1 MQTNFEIK
9 KSNTLRFFRT
19 LRQYG
24 PLSRK
29 ELECMT
35 GLSWGSISAISNE
48 LLQKNLILAEKEIAT
63 TGRPP
68 ERLAV
73 NPSVAL
79 SLGIDINSVGL
90 SLNVVNVKGVS
101 LHGIFVPLPSAQK
114 EDLLATLKTE
124 VHSILEH
131 FPALIG
137 INLSMQ
143 GKLNRKTGESIRTNF
158 FTDWKNVPLVH
169 FFEEEFHI
177 PTTLYHDP
185 EALLTYHLRTD
196 GRLKDARNCIV
207 IRVDDGIGMAQ
218 LFNGQLYETG
228 EDTSCELGHM
238 IAVPNGVQCACGK
251 YGCLEAYSS
260 LRGMKSA
267 YARKSGQDPED
278 FPMAIA
284 AQDKIANAV
293 MDEACRYLGIAVSN
307 LFTLFDV
314 DSILIDGLVPAQ
326 LPHYFER
333 TQEYAT
339 SYLNANCNLLKA
351 SYKRDAAAIGACL
364 LTIEKRLEEIIF
376 DDSLYSV

>member
-19 LRQYG
+19 LRQQS

-29 ELECMT
+29 ELERLT
-35 GLSWGSISAISNE
+35 GLSWGSISAISSE
-48 LLQKNLILAEKEIAT
+48 LLQKNLILAEKESAT

-90 SLNVVNVKGVS
+90 SLNVVNIVGAS
-101 LHGIFVPLPSAQK
+101 LHAVFVPLPSAQK

-124 VHSILEH
+124 VHRILEL

-158 FTDWKNVPLVH
+158 FTDWKNVPLVQ

-177 PTTLYHDP
+177 PTVLYHDP
-185 EALLTYHLRTD
+185 EALLTYHMHADRRLRE
-196 GRLKDARNCIV
+196 ARNCIV

-228 EDTSCELGHM
+228 EDTSCELGHT
-238 IAVPNGVQCACGK
+238 IAVPNGIQCACGK
-251 YGCLEAYSS
+251 HGCLEAYSS
-260 LRGMKSA
+260 LRGMKAA
-267 YARKSGQDPED
+267 YARKSGRDPEE
-278 FPMAIA
+278 FPIALA
-284 AQDKIANAV
+284 AQDEIANAV
-293 MDEACRYLGIAVSN
+293 MDEACRYLGIAVAN

-326 LPHYFER
+326 LPRYYER
-333 TQEYAT
+333 TQDYARA
-339 SYLNANCNLLKA
+339 YLNADCNLLQS

-364 LTIEKRLEEIIF
+364 LTTEKRLEEIIF
-376 DDSLYSV
+376 DDSMYPV